1 MGGGEGGHDT
11 WGVAAGGTYV
21 THEPLKHHQLGLETL
36 NLLVHLLLD
45 GFRLLRC
52 LRGTEIGEWS
62 GGLGG
67 LPDAGADRPDTWV

>member
-1 MGGGEGGHDT
+1 MMGGGVGVHDT

-21 THEPLKHHQLGLETL
+21 THESLKHHQLGLETL

-52 LRGTEIGEWS
+52 LQGTETGEGS
-62 GGLGG
+62 GG
-67 LPDAGADRPDTWV
+67 AGWAP

>member
-1 MGGGEGGHDT
+1 M
-11 WGVAAGGTYV
+11 AAGGTYV

-62 GGLGG
+62 GGSGRAPQWGGGEAGHLG
-67 LPDAGADRPDTWV
+67 LEPLKDA